1 MNKAYKEAI
10 TLAADSQRELDRTQ
24 SRLAAALALAK
35 EELKIVCDEYCGYGF
50 MPRQHDEK
58 CLSFQQR
65 IKELENQ

>member
-1 MNKAYKEAI
+1 MTKRDQAIFVEA
-10 TLAADSQRELDRTQ
+10 TLLQ
-24 SRLAAALALAK
+24 SRLASAIALAK
-35 EELKIVCDEYCGYGF
+35 DELKIVCDEYCGYGF